1 MRLDYREKFPSGMED
16 YLSYNGWHF
25 NKKMCDFATSNMYKK
40 DGDKKKVYIKPFTR
54 DDVDQ
59 LLSTHEI
66 RLERNKGYDYVF
78 VANMAKADYWC
89 SSISDEMHLA
99 KFIKDYIDDPD
110 GYDGQ
115 PFNRW
120 LSDIRGMHIPV
131 DWSEFV

>member
-25 NKKMCDFATSNMYKK
+25 NKKMCDFATSNMYKR
-40 DGDKKKVYIKPFTR
+40 DSDKKKVFIKPFTR

-78 VANMAKADYWC
+78 VANMAKADYWG
-89 SSISDEMHLA
+89 SSISDETHLA
-99 KFIKDYIDDPD
+99 KFIKDYVDDPD
-110 GYDGQ
+110 GYDGL
-115 PFNRW
+115 PFTRFYADCIGNGTP
-120 LSDIRGMHIPV
+120 I
-131 DWSEFV
+131 DWEELI

>member
-78 VANMAKADYWC
+78 DSSGMTMNNQPALLVFPKSADMTEA
-89 SSISDEMHLA
+89 I
-99 KFIKDYIDDPD
+99 IKDLNYT
-110 GYDGQ
+110 
-115 PFNRW
+115 NTKKK
-120 LSDIRGMHIPV
+120 
-131 DWSEFV
+131 